1 MAPSASQ
8 LKALTAINTLANFC
22 ANLSFNTLDNGT
34 LNTAKACLID
44 AIGCAIHG
52 SKMPWS
58 KIILSMVEQDGPCK
72 LPGITGIGYSIRD
85 AALAYGAC
93 AHAFELD
100 NLRKPG
106 AGVHPGATVAIPA
119 LMMAQTVN
127 ANFGE
132 LLRAITIG
140 CEVQFRIGAA
150 TLHTPEKIGFHAP
163 GITGPF
169 GAAAACGA
177 LLNFNALQFANAFG
191 ICGSMAAGLLAFA
204 KTDQGG
210 MVKRLHLGRA
220 AESGVTATLLA
231 HQGFEGPHSA
241 LEGKFGVLESY
252 AESFDARLLTKDLG
266 VDFETKRICFKSF
279 ACHITAH
286 APVQLLQMLLTQH
299 GYDGAAIKEITIYG
313 SEKMISHHNIQEP
326 SDPLMAQYSIPY
338 AVASAAFN
346 DPFDP
351 DTFGAIETHG
361 DAVRQLSR
369 NTTVKLR
376 SISNKPSTGWG
387 VEMRI
392 KFHDGFIA
400 NGELDIFDGCPEKP
414 LSHEAFKHKFSNMT
428 RHLGSANSSELFKRL
443 NQLDMDEKISMFF
456 G

>member
-1 MAPSASQ
+1 MNPSESQ
-8 LKALTAINTLANFC
+8 LKAPTAINKLANFC
-22 ANLSFNTLDNGT
+22 TNLSFDTLDNGT

-58 KIILSMVEQDGPCK
+58 KIILGMVEQGGPCK
-72 LPGITGIGYSIRD
+72 LPGINGVGYSVRD

-106 AGVHPGATVAIPA
+106 AGVHPGATIAIPA
-119 LMMAQTVN
+119 LMLAQTVN

-177 LLNFNALQFANAFG
+177 LLNFNAIQFANAFG
-191 ICGSMAAGLLAFA
+191 ICASMAAGLLAFA
-204 KTDQGG
+204 KSDKGG

-241 LEGKFGVLESY
+241 LEGKFGILESY
-252 AESFDARLLTKDLG
+252 AEDFDADLLTKELG

-286 APVQLLQMLLTQH
+286 APIQLLQKLLAEH
-299 GYDGAAIKEITIYG
+299 GYNGAAIQEIAIYG
-313 SEKMISHHNIQEP
+313 SEKMISHHNIPEP

-351 DTFGAIETHG
+351 ETFGAIDTHC
-361 DAVRQLSR
+361 DAVRRLSR
-369 NTTVKLR
+369 NTTLKLR
-376 SISNKPSTGWG
+376 LINNKPSTGWG
-387 VEMRI
+387 VEMHI

-400 NGELDIFDGCPEKP
+400 QGEMDVFDGCPEKP
-414 LSHEAFKHKFSNMT
+414 LSSEVFKRKFSSMT
-428 RHLGSANSSELFKRL
+428 RHLGYANSSELFKRL
-443 NQLDMDEKISMFF
+443 NQIEMDEKISKFF

>member
-1 MAPSASQ
+1 MTTSDSQ
-8 LKALTAINTLANFC
+8 LKTLTAINELANFC
-22 ANLSFNTLDNGT
+22 VNLTFNKLDDGT
-34 LNTAKACLID
+34 LNTAQSCLID

-58 KIILSMVEQDGPCK
+58 KIILSMVGRGGPCK
-72 LPGITGIGYSIRD
+72 LPGIEGAGHSIRD

-93 AHAFELD
+93 SHAFELD

-106 AGVHPGATVAIPA
+106 AGVHPGATIAIPA

-132 LLRAITIG
+132 LLRAIIIG

-177 LLNFNALQFANAFG
+177 LLNFNVLQFANAFG
-191 ICGSMAAGLLAFA
+191 ICASMASGLLAFA

-220 AESGVTATLLA
+220 AESGVTAALLA
-231 HQGFEGPHSA
+231 HEGFEGPHSA
-241 LEGKFGVLESY
+241 LEGKFGILESY
-252 AESFDARLLTKDLG
+252 AETFDASLLTKDLG

-286 APVQLLQMLLTQH
+286 APIQLLQILLAQH
-299 GYDGAAIKEITIYG
+299 GYDGPAIQQVTIYG
-313 SEKMISHHNIQEP
+313 SEKMVSHHNIQEP
-326 SDPLMAQYSIPY
+326 TDPLMAQYSIPY
-338 AVASAAFN
+338 AVALAAFN

-351 DTFGAIETHG
+351 ETFGAIDAHS
-361 DAVRQLSR
+361 DAVRRLSR
-369 NTTVKLR
+369 NTTLKLR
-376 SISNKPSTGWG
+376 LIKSKPSTGWG
-387 VEMRI
+387 VKMRI
-392 KFHDGFIA
+392 KFLDGFVA
-400 NGELDIFDGCPEKP
+400 SGEMDVFDGCPEKP
-414 LSHEAFKHKFSNMT
+414 LSHEAFKRKFSSMT
-428 RHLGSANSSELFKRL
+428 RHLGSENSSELFTRL
-443 NQLDMDEKISMFF
+443 TQIGMGEKISNVFL
-456 G
+456 